1 MGGLLVCIVQPLTHS
16 LTHYVAHSVT
26 HSLTHSLT
34 HSPTHLPP
42 FPTPSLSP
50 LSQDVKVRVS
60 EEAVP
65 SGQRLFFNSEGEMT
79 DSFDGFLNF
88 STTDDPVQKNVTVYV
103 KVHTIYCSSEREP

>member
-16 LTHYVAHSVT
+16 LTR
-26 HSLTHSLT
+26 SLT
-34 HSPTHLPP
+34 HSPTHP

-60 EEAVP
+60 EEAVS
-65 SGQRLFFNSEGEMT
+65 SGQRLFFLNSEEEMT

-88 STTDDPVQKNVTVYV
+88 STTGDPVQNTVKVYV
-103 KVHTIYCSSEREP
+103 KVCMYILSWAEYIL